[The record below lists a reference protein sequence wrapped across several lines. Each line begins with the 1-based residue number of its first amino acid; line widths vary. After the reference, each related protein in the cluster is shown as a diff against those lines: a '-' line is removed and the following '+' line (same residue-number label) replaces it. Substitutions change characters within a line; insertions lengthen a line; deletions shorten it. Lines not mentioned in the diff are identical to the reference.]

1 MPITKEAL
9 LQFKELKLA
18 AKKDF
23 EDRKEKGLQELDR
36 KVEDYRNQ
44 LLRELGNAL
53 KEGERLD
60 AEINYLDELIQVEE
74 KVQNE
79 IDIHEEVI

>member
-9 LQFKELKLA
+9 LQFKELKLS
-18 AKKDF
+18 AKKEF
-23 EDRKEKGLQELDR
+23 EVQKVKGLQELDR

-44 LLRELGNAL
+44 LLHEFGTVL
-53 KEGERLD
+53 KDGERLD
-60 AEINYLDELIQVEE
+60 AEINYLDELIREEE
-74 KVQNE
+74 KGRNE